1 MLLKIYDKNPSQKI
15 IQQVVETLANDGV
28 VIFPTDTIYAIGC
41 SIYSTKAIERIARL
55 KGVNPK
61 NANFSFLCYDLSQ
74 LSDFT
79 RPISNDVYKLMR
91 RTLPGP
97 YTFILNANNKV
108 PKLLG
113 NKKKT
118 VGIRIPE
125 NNILA
130 EIIRELGHPLMSTS
144 VHDDDDIIE
153 YTTDPELI
161 HEKYKELVDLV
172 IDGGFGDN
180 VPSTIIDCTGEEVM
194 MVREGK
200 GEVE

>member
-1 MLLKIYDKNPSQKI
+1 MLLKIYDKNPSQKN
-15 IQQVVETLANDGV
+15 IQQVVETLANDGI

-74 LSDFT
+74 LSDYT

-97 YTFILNANNKV
+97 YTFILNANSKV

-180 VPSTIIDCTGEEVM
+180 TPSTIIDCTGDEIM